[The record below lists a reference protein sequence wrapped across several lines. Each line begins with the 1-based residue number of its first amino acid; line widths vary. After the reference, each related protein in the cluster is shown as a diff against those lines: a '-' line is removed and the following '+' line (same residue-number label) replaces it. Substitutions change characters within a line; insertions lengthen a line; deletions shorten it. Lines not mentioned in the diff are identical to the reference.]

1 MYYTF
6 SSLPFTFS
14 HLGVKSGSDP
24 THPMSR
30 LHAWQMGAS
39 GAISRDVVITSVEKR
54 ARIYNE
60 QNHKQLRQKV
70 HLPLQI
76 KY

>member
-24 THPMSR
+24 TRPMSR
-30 LHAWQMGAS
+30 LHAWQTGAS

-54 ARIYNE
+54 A
-60 QNHKQLRQKV
+60 
-70 HLPLQI
+70 
-76 KY
+76 